1 MISAAIENSGGKNA
15 IPPCGRKR
23 IFAESG
29 ATPLKNI
36 PKLLHC
42 VFKKGCGLFYL
53 IP

>member
-1 MISAAIENSGGKNA
+1 LGNFCRLRRNPGGKNA
-15 IPPCGRKR
+15 FPPFGWKR

-42 VFKKGCGLFYL
+42 VFKKGYGLF
-53 IP
+53 